1 VVEFYGFTSN
11 TPAPSSR
18 SNEEC
23 HAARRRRNIPSK
35 KQHES
40 PIRENS
46 DPCAMT
52 SHTVISSLEV
62 AVGIFAALTADDPA
76 LMVYQ

>member
-1 VVEFYGFTSN
+1 
-11 TPAPSSR
+11 
-18 SNEEC
+18 
-23 HAARRRRNIPSK
+23 
-35 KQHES
+35 
-40 PIRENS
+40 
-46 DPCAMT
+46 MT